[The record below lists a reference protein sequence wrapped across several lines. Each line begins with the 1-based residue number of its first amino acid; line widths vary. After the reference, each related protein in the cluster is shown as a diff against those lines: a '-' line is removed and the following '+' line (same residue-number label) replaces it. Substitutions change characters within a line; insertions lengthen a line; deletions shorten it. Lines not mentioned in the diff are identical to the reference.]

1 MPAFAKGKSY
11 VILVNMANK
20 NPEAKKLLDDLKNI
34 EQEEFDKRFGELLN
48 SKGTSTKLEAPTS
61 NPLENIKPIDSETS
75 FAQPKPNEVKKNEPK
90 KFETLNKSIEL
101 MAKYKD
107 LKDANDSNY
116 KNDKKEI
123 VDGLLKAFT
132 TNDNGINDFYA
143 NKQEEYSKWY
153 LGVKGYDDRAYPL
166 EEFMKDEYKRPKL
179 VSKEEFKKLAQ
190 GKKMYHRGVST
201 IEAMT
206 ATYNSDEPYFLHQG
220 YIGDGIYF
228 ADDFDY
234 ASTYGKPSKRVI
246 YPDYS
251 DANVMSFII
260 PDDVKLVDVGVIED
274 IQETLQEDLRNYYK
288 ELEPGKEKTT
298 LDNLWSYL
306 ARYGET
312 YLAKLLGYDGVYRDM
327 EMQWGK
333 HPGKEEGSPLN
344 TRFINLVNMEKLIT
358 YDATKEGRID
368 K

>member
-101 MAKYKD
+101 IGKYKD
-107 LKDANDSNY
+107 LTVH
-116 KNDKKEI
+116 NDKDFLKDKDVI

-132 TNDNGINDFYA
+132 TNENGINDFYA
-143 NKQEEYSKWY
+143 NKREEYGKWY
-153 LGVKGYDDRAYPL
+153 SGVKGYDDRAYPL

-190 GKKMYHRGVST
+190 GKKLYHRGVST
-201 IEAMT
+201 KEAMA

-234 ASTYGKPSKRVI
+234 AATYGMPSKRVT
-246 YPDYS
+246 YPDYG
-251 DANVMSFII
+251 DANVMSFVI
-260 PDDVKLVDVGVIED
+260 PDDVKLINVGVMEV
-274 IQETLQEDLRNYYK
+274 IQSSLQQNLKNYYNT
-288 ELEPGKEKTT
+288 LEPGKERTT
-298 LDNLWSYL
+298 LEDLWSYV
-306 ARYGET
+306 ARYGEN
-312 YLAKLLGYDGVYRDM
+312 YLAKLLGYDGVYSDM

-333 HPGKEEGSPLN
+333 HPNKEEGSPLN